1 MSTMQFGQ
9 ALGATNAIIP
19 ALTQQLNWAEDDV
32 QFYNTAISSSAVAGI
47 AIGAIFGG
55 SLISNG
61 RKRIVIA
68 FNFISIIGALVSLYP
83 NTYAICVGRFIFAI
97 CSGVFSCATP
107 KILDETIPAHIM
119 DNGYGISTNL
129 CINVYIMINMFMSL
143 GMPADDD
150 TEGLKDTQF
159 WRVIYALPIP
169 LAIVTILLNI
179 YVHTEDSLR
188 FHIQKK

>member
-1 MSTMQFGQ
+1 MQFGQ
-9 ALGATNAIIP
+9 ALTATNATIP
-19 ALTQQLNWAEDDV
+19 ALREQLGWASEDV

-55 SLISNG
+55 NFISKG

-68 FNFISIIGALVSLYP
+68 FNVVSIFGALISMVP
-83 NTYAICVGRFIFAI
+83 NVYAICLGRFIFSI

-107 KILDETIPAHIM
+107 KILEETIPSHIM

-129 CINVYIMINMFMSL
+129 CINVYVMLSMFLSF
-143 GMPADDD
+143 GMPSDDD
-150 TEGLKDTQF
+150 KAGLQTTEF
-159 WRVIYALPIP
+159 WRVIYGLPIP

-179 YVHTEDSLR
+179 YSHTEDSLR
-188 FHIQKK
+188 FHI